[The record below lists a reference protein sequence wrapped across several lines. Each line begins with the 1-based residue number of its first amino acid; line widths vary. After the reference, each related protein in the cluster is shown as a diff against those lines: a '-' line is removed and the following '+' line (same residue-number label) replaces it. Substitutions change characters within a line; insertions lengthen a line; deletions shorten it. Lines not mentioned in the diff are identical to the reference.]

1 MASETIN
8 PFNAGADVAP
18 AAEPAGRS
26 GLHVGDLSA
35 EVTSFSLMQTTRDS
49 ESKICGCQKHCCVK
63 FCVGWNI
70 GTNIFSFAVILVLLF
85 ATNVFSDVGGGPPSR
100 LCQSVESQYTIV
112 RDVQTLTVAER
123 DAIVAA
129 VHKMKTVPSKYDQTL
144 SAYDYFV
151 TTHATATAPN
161 TEVHAGWYFY
171 PWHRALMW
179 RFTSELRRVT
189 GDKDIAFPYWNWAD
203 SNSTSVLLDI
213 NYLGPRTGLKQD
225 GYVLKEGNFA
235 QGKWPIHLM
244 PPLSLPG
251 EVQSGALL
259 RAQGNGVQMC
269 FDDSTPPKS
278 YVLDTPYNPRDVDHQ
293 KIVGPFRYLPG
304 DGPPA
309 ADVLYLSPRAS
320 NLQSNCS
327 SWESLTCNRYY
338 DSLTPNTPKTT
349 LRCQH
354 FATTMPS
361 QKDYDRCQSLPNY
374 TTKDGSKLGLLDPK
388 NPFATTKDYSNSFVA
403 TFRACFEGIDPSEP
417 IAKGLERLGASLHP
431 PHGATHTFMGGS
443 LATPTS
449 PNDPIFTHLHWNV
462 DRKFAEWQKEH
473 GNEWFTDGPMK
484 DMLDKPMPVLDNPK
498 VTLRDVLEHHKMG
511 FTFDTVC

>member
-1 MASETIN
+1 MSSYINVET
-8 PFNAGADVAP
+8 
-18 AAEPAGRS
+18 
-26 GLHVGDLSA
+26 
-35 EVTSFSLMQTTRDS
+35 TSDS
-49 ESKICGCQKHCCVK
+49 ECKICGCQKHRCVK
-63 FCVGWNI
+63 FCIGWNI

-85 ATNVFSDVGGGPPSR
+85 ATNVFSDVGPPKKAGPPSR
-100 LCQSVESQYTIV
+100 LCHSVESQYTIV

-129 VHKMKTVPSKYDQTL
+129 IHKMKTVPSKYDQTL

-151 TTHATATAPN
+151 TTHAAATLPN

-235 QGKWPIHLM
+235 QGKWQIHLT
-244 PPLSLPG
+244 PPGKGSLPG

-269 FDDSTPPKS
+269 FDDSTPPNS

-320 NLQSNCS
+320 NLQSTCS

-338 DSLTPNTPKTT
+338 DSLTPNTSKT

-498 VTLRDVLEHHKMG
+498 VTLREVLEHHKMG